1 MVQAAEILEYSK
13 NRAEIRYMELKI
25 KLADSELDHKNILLI
40 RREVFIKEQQIPV
53 EIEIDEN
60 EENSTYIIAYLNFKA
75 VGTARW
81 RQSVNGVK
89 LERFAVLKKYRK
101 KGIGAA
107 LTNFII
113 AHIPKEKTIYLNS
126 QKPAIGFYERLGF
139 VSVGS
144 FFKEA
149 DIAHQKMVYQR
160 KSFKIA

>member
-113 AHIPKEKTIYLNS
+113 AHIPKEKLYTLTVKS
-126 QKPAIGFYERLGF
+126 LLSDFMKDLALSLWGLFLKRLT
-139 VSVGS
+139 
-144 FFKEA
+144 
-149 DIAHQKMVYQR
+149 
-160 KSFKIA
+160 